1 MKRQEILEIIV
12 SNPQAIFKNANRE
25 AGKYSE
31 YATYFQVTG
40 VSQDKATVYAKSVHA
55 RDEEYLL
62 DENGKVVRDEE
73 GFVKKDT
80 RPVAERSSIKYGGT
94 RSIPTRLVLKTDM
107 TEASML
113 ADYIAKE
120 EENEKARADRDNDR
134 AKAETDVIELSEV
147 FHALGIINTNT
158 NHETGHASVD
168 YWGRVTLQFQGESL
182 TRLVSALKSA
192 LVEVGA

>member
-1 MKRQEILEIIV
+1 MKRTEILEIILK
-12 SNPQAIFKNANRE
+12 NPQAIFKNANRE

-31 YATYFQVTG
+31 FATYFQVTG
-40 VSQDKATVYAKSVHA
+40 VSQDKATVYTKSVHA

-113 ADYIAKE
+113 ADHIAKE
-120 EENEKARADRDNDR
+120 EANEKERADRDNAR
-134 AKAETDVIELSEV
+134 VQAEADVIELGEV
-147 FHALGIINTNT
+147 LTTLGITNLNTDY
-158 NHETGHASVD
+158 HTGHASVD

-182 TRLVSALKSA
+182 TRLVSVLKSA